1 MNKNIFALKDRLS
14 YPKILNDEMKLV
26 SFNKNNSSLI
36 GSMSYKIQKYPS
48 DIDLYEQI
56 KVCCSKEEA
65 IEYFQLGIKRI
76 VNEVRLKRYHWV
88 IEIKCGIDDRYDVIN
103 NLTQS
108 NLNNFL
114 NDNLNILD
122 MKDYNELN
130 NLSVHSDL
138 EKITDILR
146 KYYIIRWTAD
156 EVEFGQKV
164 KAGKRFYFED
174 CIDTISPINIE
185 IIAVVNRKFTDISN
199 FYVLMFHNKIDGTD
213 VLINFPQDYL
223 VDGRL
228 FVIEGLKDGINKVLF
243 SKIHKDVFKGI
254 KRMYSLARITQD
266 EKLYDK
272 IKDIVSSD
280 LSALSQIKSEFATI
294 NEILN
299 FTDELP
305 WNILFSQL
313 DGLKFR
319 LGGNTFL
326 PDNYVVIFSDAID
339 TILSN
344 KRDIE
349 YMKEK
354 TLEIKNSLLEIINV
368 ISEEYLKEK
377 KLYIK
382 F

>member
-1 MNKNIFALKDRLS
+1 MNKNIFSLKDRLS

-26 SFNKNNSSLI
+26 SFNSHNSSLI

-88 IEIKCGIDDRYDVIN
+88 IEVKCGIDDRYDVVN
-103 NLTQS
+103 NLTQ
-108 NLNNFL
+108 NNLDDFLNN
-114 NDNLNILD
+114 NLNILD
-122 MKDYNELN
+122 MKDYDELR
-130 NLSVHSDL
+130 NLSVYTDS

-146 KYYIIRWTAD
+146 KYYVIRWTAD

-174 CIDTISPINIE
+174 CVDTISPINIE

-199 FYVLMFHNKIDGTD
+199 FYVLMFHNKIDGDD

-223 VDGRL
+223 VDGRS
-228 FVIEGLKDGINKVLF
+228 FVIQGLKDGINKVLF

-254 KRMYSLARITQD
+254 KRMYSLARITQND
-266 EKLYDK
+266 KLYDK

-326 PDNYVVIFSDAID
+326 PDNYVVIFSDIID

-344 KRDIE
+344 KRDID

-354 TLEIKNSLLEIINV
+354 TLEIKNSLLKIIN
-368 ISEEYLKEK
+368 IIAEEYLKEK
-377 KLYIK
+377 KIYIK

>member
-138 EKITDILR
+138 EK
-146 KYYIIRWTAD
+146 
-156 EVEFGQKV
+156 
-164 KAGKRFYFED
+164 
-174 CIDTISPINIE
+174 
-185 IIAVVNRKFTDISN
+185 
-199 FYVLMFHNKIDGTD
+199 
-213 VLINFPQDYL
+213 
-223 VDGRL
+223 
-228 FVIEGLKDGINKVLF
+228 
-243 SKIHKDVFKGI
+243 
-254 KRMYSLARITQD
+254 
-266 EKLYDK
+266 
-272 IKDIVSSD
+272 
-280 LSALSQIKSEFATI
+280 
-294 NEILN
+294 
-299 FTDELP
+299 
-305 WNILFSQL
+305 
-313 DGLKFR
+313 
-319 LGGNTFL
+319 
-326 PDNYVVIFSDAID
+326 
-339 TILSN
+339 
-344 KRDIE
+344 
-349 YMKEK
+349 
-354 TLEIKNSLLEIINV
+354 
-368 ISEEYLKEK
+368 
-377 KLYIK
+377 
-382 F
+382 

>member
-88 IEIKCGIDDRYDVIN
+88 IEVKCGIDDRYDVIN

-108 NLNNFL
+108 NLDDFL
-114 NDNLNILD
+114 NNNLNILD
-122 MKDYNELN
+122 MKDYNELR
-130 NLSVHSDL
+130 NLSVYSDI

-146 KYYIIRWTAD
+146 KYYVIRWTAD

-199 FYVLMFHNKIDGTD
+199 FYVLMFHNKIDDTD

-254 KRMYSLARITQD
+254 KRMYSLARITQNY
-266 EKLYDK
+266 KLYDK

-319 LGGNTFL
+319 LGSNTFL
-326 PDNYVVIFSDAID
+326 PDKYVVIFSDIID

-344 KRDIE
+344 RRDIE

-354 TLEIKNSLLEIINV
+354 TLEIKNSLLEIIN
-368 ISEEYLKEK
+368 IFAEEYLKEK

>member
-1 MNKNIFALKDRLS
+1 MNKNIFALKDRSS

-88 IEIKCGIDDRYDVIN
+88 IEVKCGIDDRYDIIN
-103 NLTQS
+103 NLTQA
-108 NLNNFL
+108 NLDNFL
-114 NDNLNILD
+114 ANNLNILNMD
-122 MKDYNELN
+122 DYHELN
-130 NLSVHSDL
+130 RLSAYSDL
-138 EKITDILR
+138 ERITDILR
-146 KYYIIRWTAD
+146 KYYVIRWTAD

-174 CIDTISPINIE
+174 CVDTISPINIE
-185 IIAVVNRKFTDISN
+185 IIAVVNGKFTDISN
-199 FYVLMFHNKIDGTD
+199 FYVLMFHNKIDDTD
-213 VLINFPQDYL
+213 VLINFPQEYL
-223 VDGRL
+223 VDGRM

-254 KRMYSLARITQD
+254 KRMYSLARIT
-266 EKLYDK
+266 ENVELYEK

-299 FTDELP
+299 FTDQLP
-305 WNILFSQL
+305 WNVLFSQL
-313 DGLKFR
+313 DTIKFR

-326 PDNYVVIFSDAID
+326 SDEYVNIFSDTID
-339 TILSN
+339 IILSN
-344 KRDIE
+344 RHDIN
-349 YMKEK
+349 YIKEK
-354 TLEIKNSLLEIINV
+354 TLDMKNLLLEIVNG
-368 ISEEYLKEK
+368 ISEKYLKEK
-377 KLYIK
+377 NLYIN

>member
-1 MNKNIFALKDRLS
+1 MNKNIFALKDKLS

-88 IEIKCGIDDRYDVIN
+88 IEVKCGIDDRYDVIN

-108 NLNNFL
+108 NLDDFL
-114 NDNLNILD
+114 NNNLNILD
-122 MKDYNELN
+122 MKDYNELR
-130 NLSVHSDL
+130 NLSVYSDI

-146 KYYIIRWTAD
+146 KYYVIRWTAD

-199 FYVLMFHNKIDGTD
+199 FYVLMFHNKIDDTD

-254 KRMYSLARITQD
+254 KRMYSLARITQNY
-266 EKLYDK
+266 KLYDK

-305 WNILFSQL
+305 WDILFSQL

-319 LGGNTFL
+319 LGSNTFL
-326 PDNYVVIFSDAID
+326 PDRYVVIFSDIID

-344 KRDIE
+344 KRDID

-354 TLEIKNSLLEIINV
+354 TLEIKNSLLKIIN
-368 ISEEYLKEK
+368 IIAEEYLKEK
-377 KLYIK
+377 KIYIK